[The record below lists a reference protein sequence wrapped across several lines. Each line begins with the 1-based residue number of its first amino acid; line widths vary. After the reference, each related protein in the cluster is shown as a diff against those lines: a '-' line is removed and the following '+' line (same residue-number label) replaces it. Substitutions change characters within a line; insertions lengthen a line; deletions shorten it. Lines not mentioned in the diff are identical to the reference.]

1 MQSPKVSIKWK
12 ASDYKYPFHHW
23 TPPKLVYP
31 CRPSEK
37 DALHVLKNLFGP
49 LESYKELETKA
60 VSQNTLVSLDTPLSD
75 GHIAFLENTAEQCTS
90 PQTKH
95 SSEGMQGARHWIQR
109 VDTPDNMFQRLTD
122 GYGVSLMFGERC
134 HQYIRNSN
142 NWRGISGVQLD
153 LDVWYQQ
160 PDTLKKKLEAE
171 NRDADFIAERLD
183 ANEKLPL
190 PVYSQDALFERYP
203 LIPRI
208 CTFILPTA
216 TSLYDGRPFKS
227 RGAVLFPTPVTDMRI
242 LRAFGDILCAE
253 LDCIPANVT
262 KNPVAV
268 GFGNTHNAAESYR
281 NDQIDTAWISD
292 RLQECAVNVISETQ
306 RSEKKK
312 KEKTERKAHYASQSF
327 NGTSEGENISAFIEQ
342 CDPVAGMVKDGLLT
356 PEKGNDYR
364 WHQSENARSCDILDG
379 VIHIFSHTM
388 SAASPAAELE
398 PVGTH
403 RFYLFQLCGFDMTQD
418 ADKPRI
424 REFLFEH
431 GYGSDPK
438 AYISKRNH
446 KPVKLHKKTDLE
458 CVIEPIEKAR
468 EELQSCFKSKKK
480 LIGFRADTGI
490 GKTFLGIKLYQI
502 KGIGGFVST
511 PTTDLAKEVE
521 TRLYTA
527 EVGVYR
533 WRGIHSEPDGAFP
546 HEKACMFP
554 DEYKAYAESG
564 RNAYKMLCEHCP
576 YLTECNDDGYR
587 SQEAKAKAAQV
598 VVAAHKDLLFNPL
611 FRSTANLLL
620 PKYKDDMIL
629 IDEFDVFESFIKIEI
644 TQARLEYLKKTW
656 HNHPLGEFAT
666 LLLKACILED
676 DTYTSI
682 RNTLDVIEGEIR
694 SDIIEALTSYRIGD
708 KIYDRKA
715 AHELSEDIGQSTE
728 YIQSLPKIETKTW
741 NLLTHLDVFFSQYRH
756 SQSAPLQ
763 WKKNTLTL
771 YLPPLPRYT
780 RSKVVCMSATLNQT
794 FFEKAFESRQEKR
807 NDVGFIDADDTEW
820 HPDARV
826 YQLRTN
832 RNPRGTLL
840 TAEKIKGTDGKE
852 RWHYTGFSATGQK
865 EFDDTL
871 AFVKANPQRPHALI
885 SYKWVIETYAD
896 EIQEAGMITGHFGG
910 LVGLDTH
917 FRRDT
922 DTPIFLHILGAPEV
936 PPYETE
942 HRYQLLYGD
951 RETPPNFTRNDTT
964 GEYHDKDVQ
973 AIYEAGVKSELMQA
987 IGRAGL
993 VKNPS
998 TVILRTSHDL
1008 PSVSHRD
1015 QTIHWD
1021 HVDSAA
1027 ADNNLDTLREVVA
1040 QREAREAVEAEAIAS
1055 GDVQAVMEIKG
1066 VSRRTAERESRPIR
1080 KHQET
1085 EKNATILRLHHEGHS
1100 QLEIERQLKSTGY
1113 TKGIS
1118 PKTIRNVIKK
1128 GKTLNTSELGKND
1141 NAYKYIPIGDVANAH
1156 PPVSPDDTGVESVQL
1171 PKTDSDAQVIALH
1184 KDGVS
1189 QREIHSQMKAAGHK
1203 VSLGTVNKVIQVFRM
1218 RQPAISTSYNRLSQN
1233 EHPTNTDT
1241 PCVTSETLHTQE
1253 PSINPQ
1259 ASVPPPIPDTDY
1271 SRLNLETARLELVRC
1286 QERNNYN
1293 GAAFLRS
1300 HIQKRERQL
1309 QAAKKESSM
1318 DYYKILTIPET
1329 ELFAKISEINDTAND
1344 DASPERDIA
1353 IDALNNLSSLLEKRS
1368 GSRDDVLVAPGKL
1381 LTFSTV
1387 PDSLIDSLP
1396 EK

>member
-75 GHIAFLENTAEQCTS
+75 GHIAFLENTAERCTS
-90 PQTKH
+90 PTTKH
-95 SSEGMQGARHWIQR
+95 SQDGMQGARHWVQR
-109 VDTPDNMFQRLTD
+109 IDTPDKMFQRLTD

-160 PDTLKKKLEAE
+160 PDALKKKLEAE
-171 NRDADFIAERLD
+171 DRDADFIAERLD

-190 PVYSQDALFERYP
+190 PVYSQSELFERYP

-208 CTFILPTA
+208 CAFIFPTA
-216 TSLYDGRPFKS
+216 SSMHEEHPFNT
-227 RGAVLFPTPVTDMRI
+227 RGTVLFPEPVTDMRI
-242 LRAFGDILCAE
+242 YRAFGDMLCSE
-253 LDCIPANVT
+253 LDCIPSNVT

-268 GFGNTHNAAESYR
+268 GFGNTHNAPQAHR
-281 NDQIDTAWISD
+281 NDNIDTAWIHD
-292 RLQECAVNVISETQ
+292 RLQESAVIVINESQ
-306 RSEKKK
+306 HRVRVKQQKDQ
-312 KEKTERKAHYASQSF
+312 RKAHYASLPG
-327 NGTSEGENISAFIEQ
+327 NGKSNGENISAFIEQ

-364 WHQSENARSCDILDG
+364 WHQSENPRSCDILDG

-587 SQEAKAKAAQV
+587 SQEVKAKAAQV

-741 NLLTHLDVFFSQYRH
+741 NLLTHLDVFFSRYRH

-763 WKKNTLTL
+763 WEKNTLTL

-794 FFEKAFESRQEKR
+794 FFEKAFEARQEKR

-820 HPDARV
+820 QPDARV

-885 SYKWVIETYAD
+885 SYKWVIDTHASEL
-896 EIQEAGMITGHFGG
+896 EAAGIITGHFGG

-951 RETPPNFTRNDTT
+951 RETPPDFTRNDTT
-964 GEYHDKDVQ
+964 GEYHNKDVKTV
-973 AIYEAGVKSELMQA
+973 YEAGVKSELMQA

-1021 HVDSAA
+1021 HVDWAA

-1040 QREAREAVEAEAIAS
+1040 QREAREAAEAEAIAN

-1066 VSRRTAERESRPIR
+1066 VGKSQAYELTKDTR
-1080 KHQET
+1080 
-1085 EKNATILRLHHEGHS
+1085 S
-1100 QLEIERQLKSTGY
+1100 QLTVSENADRDRKVLELHQQEKSLREIATATGLGKSTVSRIIKEVSQDSTPLYINLIERPETWD
-1113 TKGIS
+1113 T
-1118 PKTIRNVIKK
+1118 PTN
-1128 GKTLNTSELGKND
+1128 
-1141 NAYKYIPIGDVANAH
+1141 
-1156 PPVSPDDTGVESVQL
+1156 PDAPCVESVQL
-1171 PKTDSDAQVIALH
+1171 KPDRDTQVTALH

-1189 QREIHSQMKAAGHK
+1189 LRDIHSQMKAAGHK
-1203 VSLGTVNKVIQVFRM
+1203 VSFGTIASIVKAYKNGHALKGLLNADDRSCTPRTKSEDTRIDCKILNASEPEPNHSTFFKLLE
-1218 RQPAISTSYNRLSQN
+1218 ISTCFYEKKQLTASDISQLTGIN
-1233 EHPTNTDT
+1233 ENEVRKILNNWYKKVVISPGIGDQYWMTERDKKNLWDKILEPFFTEWT
-1241 PCVTSETLHTQE
+1241 ENFSKQKTLC
-1253 PSINPQ
+1253 
-1259 ASVPPPIPDTDY
+1259 PPI
-1271 SRLNLETARLELVRC
+1271 
-1286 QERNNYN
+1286 
-1293 GAAFLRS
+1293 
-1300 HIQKRERQL
+1300 
-1309 QAAKKESSM
+1309 
-1318 DYYKILTIPET
+1318 
-1329 ELFAKISEINDTAND
+1329 
-1344 DASPERDIA
+1344 
-1353 IDALNNLSSLLEKRS
+1353 
-1368 GSRDDVLVAPGKL
+1368 
-1381 LTFSTV
+1381 TFSWIGTGPGDGIHV
-1387 PDSLIDSLP
+1387 LP
-1396 EK
+1396 

>member
-23 TPPKLVYP
+23 TPPQLVYP

-37 DALHVLKNLFGP
+37 NALHVLKNLFGP

-95 SSEGMQGARHWIQR
+95 SSEGMQGARHWVQR
-109 VDTPDNMFQRLTD
+109 VDTPDKMFQRLTD

-160 PDTLKKKLEAE
+160 PDALKKKLEAE
-171 NRDADFIAERLD
+171 DRDADFIAERLD

-190 PVYSQDALFERYP
+190 PVYSQSELFERYP

-216 TSLYDGRPFKS
+216 KSLYDGRPFNT
-227 RGAVLFPTPVTDMRI
+227 RGTVLFPEPVTDMRI
-242 LRAFGDILCAE
+242 YRAFGDMLCSE
-253 LDCIPANVT
+253 LDCIPSNVT

-268 GFGNTHNAAESYR
+268 GFGNTHNAAEAYR

-312 KEKTERKAHYASQSF
+312 KEKTERKAHSASQSF

-403 RFYLFQLCGFDMTQD
+403 RFYLYQLCGLDMTQD

-424 REFLFEH
+424 REYLFEH

-468 EELQSCFKSKKK
+468 EALQSCFKSKKK

-490 GKTFLGIKLYQI
+490 GKTFLGIQLYQI
-502 KGIGGFVST
+502 KGIGGFIST

-527 EVGVYR
+527 EIGVYR
-533 WRGIHSEPDGAFP
+533 WRGIHSEPDGQFP

-611 FRSTANLLL
+611 FRNTANLLL

-763 WKKNTLTL
+763 WEKNTLTL

-896 EIQEAGMITGHFGG
+896 ELQEAGMITGHFGG

-1040 QREAREAVEAEAIAS
+1040 QREAREAVEAEAIAN
-1055 GDVQAVMEIKG
+1055 GDVKAIMEIKDVG
-1066 VSRRTAERESRPIR
+1066 
-1080 KHQET
+1080 K
-1085 EKNATILRLHHEGHS
+1085 S
-1100 QLEIERQLKSTGY
+1100 Q
-1113 TKGIS
+1113 
-1118 PKTIRNVIKK
+1118 
-1128 GKTLNTSELGKND
+1128 
-1141 NAYKYIPIGDVANAH
+1141 AYKDTKDTRPQRVANKKA
-1156 PPVSPDDTGVESVQL
+1156 DR
-1171 PKTDSDAQVIALH
+1171 DAQVIGLH
-1184 KDGVS
+1184 QQGGSLREIETSTGIPRSTVSRIIKGGDHEVS
-1189 QREIHSQMKAAGHK
+1189 QSSTPLLDSTYRAVEEWDTRGHPD
-1203 VSLGTVNKVIQVFRM
+1203 VQC
-1218 RQPAISTSYNRLSQN
+1218 P
-1233 EHPTNTDT
+1233 D
-1241 PCVTSETLHTQE
+1241 SETLHAQE
-1253 PSINPQ
+1253 PSVDPQKADRDAKVIALWDNGNGLNASEIERETGVPRATVNRILKPLKTGDQNDQSSHSTINSTNSTLGKMVTPTNPDDTRIECKIMD
-1259 ASVPPPIPDTDY
+1259 ASEPESHHGTFFKLIEISTCFYEKKQISASDISQLTGIDESEVRRILDNWYKAVVISPGIGDQYWMTERDKK
-1271 SRLNLETARLELVRC
+1271 NLW
-1286 QERNNYN
+1286 
-1293 GAAFLRS
+1293 
-1300 HIQKRERQL
+1300 
-1309 QAAKKESSM
+1309 
-1318 DYYKILTIPET
+1318 DKILGPAFTQWT
-1329 ELFAKISEINDTAND
+1329 ENFPGQKVSYPSITFEWIGPGPNPGDDLEVLPYNRAK
-1344 DASPERDIA
+1344 
-1353 IDALNNLSSLLEKRS
+1353 
-1368 GSRDDVLVAPGKL
+1368 
-1381 LTFSTV
+1381 
-1387 PDSLIDSLP
+1387 
-1396 EK
+1396 

>member
-1 MQSPKVSIKWK
+1 MQQ
-12 ASDYKYPFHHW
+12 AFNSD
-23 TPPKLVYP
+23 
-31 CRPSEK
+31 
-37 DALHVLKNLFGP
+37 
-49 LESYKELETKA
+49 
-60 VSQNTLVSLDTPLSD
+60 
-75 GHIAFLENTAEQCTS
+75 
-90 PQTKH
+90 
-95 SSEGMQGARHWIQR
+95 
-109 VDTPDNMFQRLTD
+109 
-122 GYGVSLMFGERC
+122 
-134 HQYIRNSN
+134 
-142 NWRGISGVQLD
+142 
-153 LDVWYQQ
+153 
-160 PDTLKKKLEAE
+160 KK
-171 NRDADFIAERLD
+171 I
-183 ANEKLPL
+183 
-190 PVYSQDALFERYP
+190 
-203 LIPRI
+203 
-208 CTFILPTA
+208 
-216 TSLYDGRPFKS
+216 
-227 RGAVLFPTPVTDMRI
+227 
-242 LRAFGDILCAE
+242 
-253 LDCIPANVT
+253 
-262 KNPVAV
+262 
-268 GFGNTHNAAESYR
+268 
-281 NDQIDTAWISD
+281 
-292 RLQECAVNVISETQ
+292 
-306 RSEKKK
+306 
-312 KEKTERKAHYASQSF
+312 
-327 NGTSEGENISAFIEQ
+327 
-342 CDPVAGMVKDGLLT
+342 
-356 PEKGNDYR
+356 
-364 WHQSENARSCDILDG
+364 
-379 VIHIFSHTM
+379 
-388 SAASPAAELE
+388 
-398 PVGTH
+398 
-403 RFYLFQLCGFDMTQD
+403 
-418 ADKPRI
+418 
-424 REFLFEH
+424 
-431 GYGSDPK
+431 
-438 AYISKRNH
+438 
-446 KPVKLHKKTDLE
+446 
-458 CVIEPIEKAR
+458 
-468 EELQSCFKSKKK
+468 
-480 LIGFRADTGI
+480 IGFRADTGI

-502 KGIGGFVST
+502 KGIGGFIST

-533 WRGIHSEPDGAFP
+533 WRGIHSEPDGQFP

-611 FRSTANLLL
+611 FRNTANLLL

-763 WKKNTLTL
+763 WEKNTLTL

-885 SYKWVIETYAD
+885 SYKWVIDTHASEL
-896 EIQEAGMITGHFGG
+896 QEAGMITGHFGG

-951 RETPPNFTRNDTT
+951 RETPPDFTRNDTT
-964 GEYHDKDVQ
+964 GEYHNKDVQ

-1040 QREAREAVEAEAIAS
+1040 QRESREAAEAEAIAS

-1141 NAYKYIPIGDVANAH
+1141 NAYKYIPIEAVANAH

-1171 PKTDSDAQVIALH
+1171 PKADRDAQVIALW
-1184 KDGVS
+1184 DNGNGLNASEIERETGVP
-1189 QREIHSQMKAAGHK
+1189 RA
-1203 VSLGTVNKVIQVFRM
+1203 TVNRILKPLKTGDQSSTPLLNSTYRAVEKWSPPQNTDDTGIECKILNASEPESHHSPFFKLLE
-1218 RQPAISTSYNRLSQN
+1218 ISTCFYEKKQLAASDISQLTGIDASEVRKILEYWYKKVVISPGIGDQYWMTERDKKNLWDKILEPFFTEWTENFSKQKTLCPPITFSCIGTGPGPGIHVLPYNR
-1233 EHPTNTDT
+1233 
-1241 PCVTSETLHTQE
+1241 
-1253 PSINPQ
+1253 
-1259 ASVPPPIPDTDY
+1259 
-1271 SRLNLETARLELVRC
+1271 
-1286 QERNNYN
+1286 
-1293 GAAFLRS
+1293 
-1300 HIQKRERQL
+1300 
-1309 QAAKKESSM
+1309 AK
-1318 DYYKILTIPET
+1318 
-1329 ELFAKISEINDTAND
+1329 
-1344 DASPERDIA
+1344 
-1353 IDALNNLSSLLEKRS
+1353 
-1368 GSRDDVLVAPGKL
+1368 
-1381 LTFSTV
+1381 
-1387 PDSLIDSLP
+1387 
-1396 EK
+1396 

>member
-37 DALHVLKNLFGP
+37 DALHALKNFFQPLPPYQALETQAKEQNTQVTLDGP
-49 LESYKELETKA
+49 LA
-60 VSQNTLVSLDTPLSD
+60 D
-75 GHIAFLENTAEQCTS
+75 GHIAFLENTAERCTS
-90 PQTKH
+90 PTTKH
-95 SSEGMQGARHWIQR
+95 SQDGMQGARHWVQR
-109 VDTPDNMFQRLTD
+109 IDTPDKMFQRLTD

-160 PDTLKKKLEAE
+160 PDALKKKLEAE
-171 NRDADFIAERLD
+171 DRNADFIAERLD

-190 PVYSQDALFERYP
+190 PVYSQSELFERYP

-208 CTFILPTA
+208 CAFIFPTA
-216 TSLYDGRPFKS
+216 SSMHEGHPFKT
-227 RGAVLFPTPVTDMRI
+227 RGTVLFPEPVTDMRI
-242 LRAFGDILCAE
+242 YRAFGDMLCSE
-253 LDCIPANVT
+253 IDCIPANVT

-268 GFGNTHNAAESYR
+268 GFGNTHNAPQAHR
-281 NDQIDTAWISD
+281 NDNIDTTWIHD
-292 RLQECAVNVISETQ
+292 RLQESAVIVINESQ
-306 RSEKKK
+306 HRVRVKQQKDQ
-312 KEKTERKAHYASQSF
+312 RKAHYASLSG
-327 NGTSEGENISAFIEQ
+327 NGKSNGENISAFIEQ

-379 VIHIFSHTM
+379 VIHIFSNTM
-388 SAASPAAELE
+388 SAASPAPVLE
-398 PVGTH
+398 PVGAH
-403 RFYLFQLCGFDMTQD
+403 RFYLYHLCGLDMICD

-424 REFLFEH
+424 REFLFER

-490 GKTFLGIKLYQI
+490 GKTFLGTKLYQI

-741 NLLTHLDVFFSQYRH
+741 NLLTHLDVFFSRYRH

-763 WKKNTLTL
+763 WEKNTLTL

-794 FFEKAFESRQEKR
+794 FFEKAFEARQEKR

-820 HPDARV
+820 QPDARV

-885 SYKWVIETYAD
+885 SYKWVIDTHASEL
-896 EIQEAGMITGHFGG
+896 EAAGIITGHFGG

-951 RETPPNFTRNDTT
+951 RETPPDFTRNDTT
-964 GEYHDKDVQ
+964 GEYHNKDVKTV
-973 AIYEAGVKSELMQA
+973 YEAGVKSELMQA

-1021 HVDSAA
+1021 HVDWAA

-1040 QREAREAVEAEAIAS
+1040 QREAREAAEAEAIAN

-1066 VSRRTAERESRPIR
+1066 VGKSQAYELTKDTR
-1080 KHQET
+1080 
-1085 EKNATILRLHHEGHS
+1085 S
-1100 QLEIERQLKSTGY
+1100 QLTVSENADRDRKVLELHQQEKSLREIATATGLGKSTVSRIIKEVSQDSTPLYITLIERPETWD
-1113 TKGIS
+1113 T
-1118 PKTIRNVIKK
+1118 PTN
-1128 GKTLNTSELGKND
+1128 
-1141 NAYKYIPIGDVANAH
+1141 
-1156 PPVSPDDTGVESVQL
+1156 PDAPCVESVQL
-1171 PKTDSDAQVIALH
+1171 KTDRDTQVTALH

-1189 QREIHSQMKAAGHK
+1189 LRDIHSQMKAAGHK
-1203 VSLGTVNKVIQVFRM
+1203 VSFGTIASIVKAYKNGHALKGLLNADDRSCTPRTKSEDTRIDCKILNASEPEPNHSTFFKLLE
-1218 RQPAISTSYNRLSQN
+1218 ISTCFYEKKQLTASDISQLTGIN
-1233 EHPTNTDT
+1233 ENEVRKILNNWYKKVVISPGIGDQYWMTERDKKNLWDKILEPFFTEWT
-1241 PCVTSETLHTQE
+1241 ENFSKQKTLC
-1253 PSINPQ
+1253 
-1259 ASVPPPIPDTDY
+1259 PPI
-1271 SRLNLETARLELVRC
+1271 
-1286 QERNNYN
+1286 
-1293 GAAFLRS
+1293 
-1300 HIQKRERQL
+1300 
-1309 QAAKKESSM
+1309 
-1318 DYYKILTIPET
+1318 
-1329 ELFAKISEINDTAND
+1329 
-1344 DASPERDIA
+1344 
-1353 IDALNNLSSLLEKRS
+1353 
-1368 GSRDDVLVAPGKL
+1368 
-1381 LTFSTV
+1381 TFSWIGTGPGDGIHV
-1387 PDSLIDSLP
+1387 LP
-1396 EK
+1396 

>member
-1 MQSPKVSIKWK
+1 MKNENVDQTTAIVEAGETRPI
-12 ASDYKYPFHHW
+12 
-23 TPPKLVYP
+23 T
-31 CRPSEK
+31 PSE
-37 DALHVLKNLFGP
+37 
-49 LESYKELETKA
+49 
-60 VSQNTLVSLDTPLSD
+60 
-75 GHIAFLENTAEQCTS
+75 
-90 PQTKH
+90 
-95 SSEGMQGARHWIQR
+95 
-109 VDTPDNMFQRLTD
+109 
-122 GYGVSLMFGERC
+122 
-134 HQYIRNSN
+134 
-142 NWRGISGVQLD
+142 
-153 LDVWYQQ
+153 
-160 PDTLKKKLEAE
+160 
-171 NRDADFIAERLD
+171 
-183 ANEKLPL
+183 
-190 PVYSQDALFERYP
+190 
-203 LIPRI
+203 
-208 CTFILPTA
+208 
-216 TSLYDGRPFKS
+216 
-227 RGAVLFPTPVTDMRI
+227 RI
-242 LRAFGDILCAE
+242 LAPLLSVYRSSNDTQGST
-253 LDCIPANVT
+253 VT
-262 KNPVAV
+262 
-268 GFGNTHNAAESYR
+268 
-281 NDQIDTAWISD
+281 
-292 RLQECAVNVISETQ
+292 LQAI
-306 RSEKKK
+306 
-312 KEKTERKAHYASQSF
+312 KER
-327 NGTSEGENISAFIEQ
+327 
-342 CDPVAGMVKDGLLT
+342 
-356 PEKGNDYR
+356 
-364 WHQSENARSCDILDG
+364 ILDG
-379 VIHIFSHTM
+379 KRELDEKTRYCNALAITDAPAYKIYKEKNLPAVTFSGTFPKGKRKAQHLIRHSGYITIDVDGLT
-388 SAASPAAELE
+388 ANQIASLLAELAQMPHIVMAFISPSGKGIKVIVRVNPIPTNDIE
-398 PVGTH
+398 HKGAYQACLDFFEDLADEYEFEVDTTGKDCSRLCYLTH
-403 RFYLFQLCGFDMTQD
+403 DPLAIFHEDTPTIDWDKDAWIQEQNERAARFEIE
-418 ADKPRI
+418 AN
-424 REFLFEH
+424 
-431 GYGSDPK
+431 K
-438 AYISKRNH
+438 AYTGEADVKALDYIDPNDLDYNQWLSVITAGKAAGLSWQQVDTWSRRGGVRYTEGEVESRWSGLNLDVSWGAVVNLAKLNGYIPPRLNR
-446 KPVKLHKKTDLE
+446 KPVKLQKRTDLE
-458 CVIEPIEKAR
+458 CVTEPIEKAR
-468 EELQSCFKSKKK
+468 EALRQAFDSGKK

-490 GKTFLGIKLYQI
+490 GKTHEAIKLYQI

-587 SQEAKAKAAQV
+587 SQEYKAKAAQV

-611 FRSTANLLL
+611 FRNTANLLL

-763 WKKNTLTL
+763 WEKNTLTL

-794 FFEKAFESRQEKR
+794 FFEKAFEARQEKR

-885 SYKWVIETYAD
+885 SYKWVIETHAS
-896 EIQEAGMITGHFGG
+896 ELEAAGMITGHFGG

-1015 QTIHWD
+1015 QTNHWD
-1021 HVDSAA
+1021 HVDWAA

-1040 QREAREAVEAEAIAS
+1040 QREAREAAEAEAIAS
-1055 GDVQAVMEIKG
+1055 GDVKAIMEIKG
-1066 VSRRTAERESRPIR
+1066 VGKSQAYKDTKDTRPQRTPLLANKKADR
-1080 KHQET
+1080 
-1085 EKNATILRLHHEGHS
+1085 NAQVIALWDNGNGLNAS
-1100 QLEIERQLKSTGY
+1100 EIERETGVPRATVNRILKPLKTGDQSSTPLY
-1113 TKGIS
+1113 SSTYRAVEKWS
-1118 PKTIRNVIKK
+1118 PPTN
-1128 GKTLNTSELGKND
+1128 
-1141 NAYKYIPIGDVANAH
+1141 
-1156 PPVSPDDTGVESVQL
+1156 PDTPCVESVQL
-1171 PKTDSDAQVIALH
+1171 QNPDRDAQILALH
-1184 KDGVS
+1184 QSGIT
-1189 QREIHSQMKAAGHK
+1189 QRDIHSEMNAAKNK
-1203 VSLGTVNKVIQVFRM
+1203 VSLGTINKVIQVFRM
-1218 RQPAISTSYNRLSQN
+1218 RQPSISPSYSSLAGSVTPTNPDDTRIECKIMDASEPESHHSPFFKLLEISTCFYEKKQLSASDISQRTGIDESEVRRILDNWYKAVVISPGTGDQYWMTERDKKNLWDKILGPAFTQWTENFPGKKTLCPPITFKWIGTGPNPGDDLEVLPYNR
-1233 EHPTNTDT
+1233 
-1241 PCVTSETLHTQE
+1241 
-1253 PSINPQ
+1253 
-1259 ASVPPPIPDTDY
+1259 
-1271 SRLNLETARLELVRC
+1271 
-1286 QERNNYN
+1286 
-1293 GAAFLRS
+1293 
-1300 HIQKRERQL
+1300 
-1309 QAAKKESSM
+1309 AK
-1318 DYYKILTIPET
+1318 
-1329 ELFAKISEINDTAND
+1329 
-1344 DASPERDIA
+1344 
-1353 IDALNNLSSLLEKRS
+1353 
-1368 GSRDDVLVAPGKL
+1368 
-1381 LTFSTV
+1381 
-1387 PDSLIDSLP
+1387 
-1396 EK
+1396 

>member
-1 MQSPKVSIKWK
+1 MQNENVDQTTAIVEAGETRPITPILSIYRSSNDTQGSTVTLQAIKERILDGK
-12 ASDYKYPFHHW
+12 RGLDEKTRYCNALAITDPPAYKIY
-23 TPPKLVYP
+23 K
-31 CRPSEK
+31 E
-37 DALHVLKNLFGP
+37 KNLP
-49 LESYKELETKA
+49 A
-60 VSQNTLVSLDTPLSD
+60 VT
-75 GHIAFLENTAEQCTS
+75 F
-90 PQTKH
+90 
-95 SSEGMQGARHWIQR
+95 
-109 VDTPDNMFQRLTD
+109 
-122 GYGVSLMFGERC
+122 
-134 HQYIRNSN
+134 
-142 NWRGISGVQLD
+142 SG
-153 LDVWYQQ
+153 
-160 PDTLKKKLEAE
+160 
-171 NRDADFIAERLD
+171 
-183 ANEKLPL
+183 
-190 PVYSQDALFERYP
+190 
-203 LIPRI
+203 
-208 CTFILPTA
+208 TFPK
-216 TSLYDGRPFKS
+216 GK
-227 RGAVLFPTPVTDMRI
+227 
-242 LRAFGDILCAE
+242 
-253 LDCIPANVT
+253 
-262 KNPVAV
+262 
-268 GFGNTHNAAESYR
+268 
-281 NDQIDTAWISD
+281 
-292 RLQECAVNVISETQ
+292 
-306 RSEKKK
+306 
-312 KEKTERKAHYASQSF
+312 RKAQHLIRHSGYI
-327 NGTSEGENISAFIEQ
+327 TIDI
-342 CDPVAGMVKDGLLT
+342 DGLLPSQIPDLLAKLAQMPHVVLAFISPSGLGIKVIVRVNPIPT
-356 PEKGNDYR
+356 NDIEHKGAYQACLNFFEDLADEYEFEVDTSGKDCSR
-364 WHQSENARSCDILDG
+364 LCYLAHDPLAVYHENTVAIDWDKDAWIQEQNERAAR
-379 VIHIFSHTM
+379 
-388 SAASPAAELE
+388 
-398 PVGTH
+398 
-403 RFYLFQLCGFDMTQD
+403 
-418 ADKPRI
+418 
-424 REFLFEH
+424 FEIEAN
-431 GYGSDPK
+431 K
-438 AYISKRNH
+438 AYTGEADVKALDYIDPNDLDYNQWLSVITAGKAAGLSWQQVDTWSRRGGVRYTEGEVESRWSGLNLDVSWGAVVNLAKLNGYIPPRLNR
-446 KPVKLHKKTDLE
+446 KPVKLQKRTDLE
-458 CVIEPIEKAR
+458 CVTEPIEKAR
-468 EELQSCFKSKKK
+468 EALRQAFDSGKK

-490 GKTFLGIKLYQI
+490 GKTHEAIKLYQI

-587 SQEAKAKAAQV
+587 SQEYKAKAAQV

-611 FRSTANLLL
+611 FRNTANLLL

-666 LLLKACILED
+666 ILLKACILED

-763 WKKNTLTL
+763 WEKNTLTL

-885 SYKWVIETYAD
+885 SYKWVIDTHASEL
-896 EIQEAGMITGHFGG
+896 QEAGMITGHFGG
-910 LVGLDTH
+910 LMGLDTH

-951 RETPPNFTRNDTT
+951 RETPPDFTRNDTT
-964 GEYHDKDVQ
+964 GEYHNKDVQ

-1040 QREAREAVEAEAIAS
+1040 QREAREAVEAEAIAN
-1055 GDVQAVMEIKG
+1055 GDVKAIMEIKG
-1066 VSRRTAERESRPIR
+1066 VGKSQAYKDTKDTRPQRTANKKADR
-1080 KHQET
+1080 
-1085 EKNATILRLHHEGHS
+1085 NAQVIALWDNGNGLNAS
-1100 QLEIERQLKSTGY
+1100 EIERETGVPRATVNRILNPLKTGDQSSTPLY
-1113 TKGIS
+1113 STTYRAVEKWS
-1118 PKTIRNVIKK
+1118 PPTN
-1128 GKTLNTSELGKND
+1128 
-1141 NAYKYIPIGDVANAH
+1141 
-1156 PPVSPDDTGVESVQL
+1156 PDTPCVESVQL
-1171 PKTDSDAQVIALH
+1171 QNPDRDAQIITLH
-1184 KDGVS
+1184 QSGIT
-1189 QREIHSQMKAAGHK
+1189 QRDIHSKMNAAKNK
-1203 VSLGTVNKVIQVFRM
+1203 VSLGTINKVIQVFRM
-1218 RQPAISTSYNRLSQN
+1218 RQPAISTSYSRLSQN
-1233 EHPTNTDT
+1233 EHPTNTDDTCLESET
-1241 PCVTSETLHTQE
+1241 PDNCEVKPLSHSFIDVMQIGTLFYGKYEITASEISQCTGHAEIQVAALLSKWYQRVCISAGIGESYWMSESDQEKFESEIIAPLKAQWESMPGHITTSE
-1253 PSINPQ
+1253 
-1259 ASVPPPIPDTDY
+1259 PIPE
-1271 SRLNLETARLELVRC
+1271 NL
-1286 QERNNYN
+1286 
-1293 GAAFLRS
+1293 
-1300 HIQKRERQL
+1300 QKRLREYSL
-1309 QAAKKESSM
+1309 Q
-1318 DYYKILTIPET
+1318 
-1329 ELFAKISEINDTAND
+1329 
-1344 DASPERDIA
+1344 
-1353 IDALNNLSSLLEKRS
+1353 
-1368 GSRDDVLVAPGKL
+1368 G
-1381 LTFSTV
+1381 
-1387 PDSLIDSLP
+1387 
-1396 EK
+1396 